1 MGKFED
7 KIALVTGGTSGIGLA
22 TAQKFVN
29 EGAYVYITG
38 RRQNELDKAVNQI
51 GKNVTGVQGDI
62 SKLEDL
68 DKLYDI
74 IKQEK
79 GKLDILFANAGTG
92 HFLPLGEIT
101 EEQVDRTF
109 DINVKGT
116 IFTVQKA
123 LSLFPDKV
131 GSIIV
136 TGSTAGSIGNPAFSV
151 YGASKATL
159 RALVRNWILDLKGTE
174 IRVNVVSPGG
184 ILTPAYDELFGDA
197 LEEVLENSRNTVPA
211 GKVGTPEEVAN
222 AVSFLASDESSYLT
236 GVELFVDG
244 GLASTGIISLRGD
257 CKYSQKRL
265 MGIYLKKSYK
275 KSFSLKDREFD
286 FFMFEF
292 D

>member
-1 MGKFED
+1 MGKFEG

-79 GKLDILFANAGTG
+79 GKLDILFANAGIG
-92 HFLPLGEIT
+92 NFLPLGEIT

-151 YGASKATL
+151 YGASKAAL

-197 LEEVLENSRNTVPA
+197 LEEVLENSRNIVPA

-244 GLASTGIISLRGD
+244 GLA
-257 CKYSQKRL
+257 QV
-265 MGIYLKKSYK
+265 
-275 KSFSLKDREFD
+275 
-286 FFMFEF
+286 
-292 D
+292 

>member
-1 MGKFED
+1 MGKFEG

-38 RRQNELDKAVNQI
+38 RRQSELDKAVNQI

-92 HFLPLGEIT
+92 NFLPLGEIT

-123 LSLFPDKV
+123 LSLFPNKV

-151 YGASKATL
+151 YGASKAAL

-197 LEEVLENSRNTVPA
+197 LEEVLQNSRNTVPA

-244 GLASTGIISLRGD
+244 GLA
-257 CKYSQKRL
+257 QV
-265 MGIYLKKSYK
+265 
-275 KSFSLKDREFD
+275 
-286 FFMFEF
+286 
-292 D
+292 

>member
-1 MGKFED
+1 MGKFEG

-92 HFLPLGEIT
+92 NFLPLGEIT

-151 YGASKATL
+151 YGASKAAL
-159 RALVRNWILDLKGTE
+159 RALVRSWILDLKGTE

-211 GKVGTPEEVAN
+211 GKIGTPEEVAN

-244 GLASTGIISLRGD
+244 GLA
-257 CKYSQKRL
+257 QV
-265 MGIYLKKSYK
+265 
-275 KSFSLKDREFD
+275 
-286 FFMFEF
+286 
-292 D
+292 

>member
-1 MGKFED
+1 MGKFEG

-22 TAQKFVN
+22 AAQKFVN

-68 DKLYDI
+68 DKLYDM

-79 GKLDILFANAGTG
+79 GKLDILFANAGIG
-92 HFLPLGEIT
+92 NFLPLGEIT

-151 YGASKATL
+151 YGASKAAL

-174 IRVNVVSPGG
+174 IRVNVVSPGA

-197 LEEVLENSRNTVPA
+197 LEEILENSRNTVPA

-244 GLASTGIISLRGD
+244 GLA
-257 CKYSQKRL
+257 QV
-265 MGIYLKKSYK
+265 
-275 KSFSLKDREFD
+275 
-286 FFMFEF
+286 
-292 D
+292 

>member
-1 MGKFED
+1 MGKLEG

-22 TAQKFVN
+22 TAQKLVK

-51 GKNVTGVQGDI
+51 GKNITGVQGDI

-68 DKLYDI
+68 DKLYDL

-79 GKLDILFANAGTG
+79 GKLDILFANAGIG
-92 HFLPLGEIT
+92 NFLPLGEIT
-101 EEQVDRTF
+101 EEQVDTTF

-123 LSLFPDKV
+123 LSLFPNKV

-151 YGASKATL
+151 YGASKAAL

-174 IRVNVVSPGG
+174 IRVNVVSPGA

-197 LEEVLENSRNTVPA
+197 LEGVMENSRDTIPA
-211 GKVGTPEEVAN
+211 GKVGTPDEVAN

-244 GLASTGIISLRGD
+244 GLA
-257 CKYSQKRL
+257 QV
-265 MGIYLKKSYK
+265 
-275 KSFSLKDREFD
+275 
-286 FFMFEF
+286 
-292 D
+292 

>member
-1 MGKFED
+1 MGKFEG

-22 TAQKFVN
+22 TAQKFAN

-92 HFLPLGEIT
+92 NFLPLGEIT

-136 TGSTAGSIGNPAFSV
+136 TGSTAGSTGTPAFSV
-151 YGASKATL
+151 YGASKAAL

-184 ILTPAYDELFGDA
+184 ILTPAYDELFGNA

-211 GKVGTPEEVAN
+211 GKIGTPEEVAN

-244 GLASTGIISLRGD
+244 GLA
-257 CKYSQKRL
+257 QV
-265 MGIYLKKSYK
+265 
-275 KSFSLKDREFD
+275 
-286 FFMFEF
+286 
-292 D
+292 

>member
-1 MGKFED
+1 MDKFEG

-22 TAQKFVN
+22 TAQKLVN

-79 GKLDILFANAGTG
+79 GKLDILFANAGVG
-92 HFLPLGEIT
+92 SFLPLGEIT

-123 LSLFPDKV
+123 LSLFPNKG

-151 YGASKATL
+151 YGASKAAL
-159 RALVRNWILDLKGTE
+159 RTLVRNWILDLKGTD
-174 IRVNVVSPGG
+174 IRVNVVSPGV
-184 ILTPAYDELFGDA
+184 IHTPAYNELFGDA
-197 LEEVLENSRNTVPA
+197 LEEVLENTRNTVPA
-211 GKVGTPEEVAN
+211 EKVGTPEEVAN
-222 AVSFLASDESSYLT
+222 VVSFLASDESSYLT
-236 GVELFVDG
+236 GAELFVDG
-244 GLASTGIISLRGD
+244 GLA
-257 CKYSQKRL
+257 QV
-265 MGIYLKKSYK
+265 
-275 KSFSLKDREFD
+275 
-286 FFMFEF
+286 
-292 D
+292 

>member
-1 MGKFED
+1 MGKFEG

-38 RRQNELDKAVNQI
+38 RRQSELDKAVNQI

-92 HFLPLGEIT
+92 NFLPLGEIT

-123 LSLFPDKV
+123 LSLFPNKV

-151 YGASKATL
+151 YGASKAAL

-197 LEEVLENSRNTVPA
+197 LEEVMENSRNTVPA

-244 GLASTGIISLRGD
+244 GLA
-257 CKYSQKRL
+257 QV
-265 MGIYLKKSYK
+265 
-275 KSFSLKDREFD
+275 
-286 FFMFEF
+286 
-292 D
+292 

>member
-1 MGKFED
+1 MDKFEG

-68 DKLYDI
+68 DKLYEI

-92 HFLPLGEIT
+92 NFLPLGEIT

-109 DINVKGT
+109 GINVKGT

-136 TGSTAGSIGNPAFSV
+136 TGSTAGSIGNTAFSV
-151 YGASKATL
+151 YGASKAAL

-197 LEEVLENSRNTVPA
+197 LEEVLDNSRNTVPA

-222 AVSFLASDESSYLT
+222 VVSFLASDESSYLT
-236 GVELFVDG
+236 GAELFVDG
-244 GLASTGIISLRGD
+244 GLAQI
-257 CKYSQKRL
+257 
-265 MGIYLKKSYK
+265 
-275 KSFSLKDREFD
+275 
-286 FFMFEF
+286 
-292 D
+292 

>member
-1 MGKFED
+1 MGKFEG

-22 TAQKFVN
+22 AAQKFVN

-92 HFLPLGEIT
+92 NFLPLGEIT

-123 LSLFPDKV
+123 LSLFPDKA

-151 YGASKATL
+151 YGASKAAL

-174 IRVNVVSPGG
+174 IRVNVVSPGA

-197 LEEVLENSRNTVPA
+197 LEEVMENSRNTVPA

-244 GLASTGIISLRGD
+244 GLA
-257 CKYSQKRL
+257 QV
-265 MGIYLKKSYK
+265 
-275 KSFSLKDREFD
+275 
-286 FFMFEF
+286 
-292 D
+292 

>member
-1 MGKFED
+1 MGKFEG

-22 TAQKFVN
+22 AAQMFVN
-29 EGAYVYITG
+29 EGAHVYITG
-38 RRQNELDKAVNQI
+38 RKQNQLDTAVNQI

-79 GKLDILFANAGTG
+79 GKLDILFANAGVG
-92 HFLPLGEIT
+92 NFLPLGEIT

-123 LSLFPDKV
+123 LSLFPNKV

-151 YGASKATL
+151 YGASKAAL

-174 IRVNVVSPGG
+174 IRVNVVSPGV

-197 LEEVLENSRNTVPA
+197 LEEVMENNKNTVPA

-222 AVSFLASDESSYLT
+222 VVSFLASDESSYLT

-244 GLASTGIISLRGD
+244 GLA
-257 CKYSQKRL
+257 QV
-265 MGIYLKKSYK
+265 
-275 KSFSLKDREFD
+275 
-286 FFMFEF
+286 
-292 D
+292 

>member
-1 MGKFED
+1 MGKFEG

-68 DKLYDI
+68 DKLYDM

-92 HFLPLGEIT
+92 NFLPLGEIT

-151 YGASKATL
+151 YGASKAAL

-174 IRVNVVSPGG
+174 IRVNVVSPGA
-184 ILTPAYDELFGDA
+184 ILTPAYDELFGDE
-197 LEEVLENSRNTVPA
+197 LEGAMENTRNTVPA

-244 GLASTGIISLRGD
+244 GLA
-257 CKYSQKRL
+257 QV
-265 MGIYLKKSYK
+265 
-275 KSFSLKDREFD
+275 
-286 FFMFEF
+286 
-292 D
+292 

>member
-1 MGKFED
+1 MGKFEG

-79 GKLDILFANAGTG
+79 GKLDILFANAGIG
-92 HFLPLGEIT
+92 NFLPLGEIT

-151 YGASKATL
+151 YGASKAAL

-174 IRVNVVSPGG
+174 IRVNVVSPGV

-197 LEEVLENSRNTVPA
+197 LERAMENTRNTVPA
-211 GKVGTPEEVAN
+211 RKVGTPEEVAN

-244 GLASTGIISLRGD
+244 GLA
-257 CKYSQKRL
+257 QV
-265 MGIYLKKSYK
+265 
-275 KSFSLKDREFD
+275 
-286 FFMFEF
+286 
-292 D
+292 

>member
-1 MGKFED
+1 MCLLKDTISCKLFFKYLKVLD
-7 KIALVTGGTSGIGLA
+7 ITGGTSGIGLA

-79 GKLDILFANAGTG
+79 GKLDILFANAGIG
-92 HFLPLGEIT
+92 NFLPLGEIT

-151 YGASKATL
+151 YGASKAAL
-159 RALVRNWILDLKGTE
+159 RALVCNWILDLKGTE
-174 IRVNVVSPGG
+174 IRVNVVSPGV

-197 LEEVLENSRNTVPA
+197 LEGAMENTRNTVPA

-244 GLASTGIISLRGD
+244 GLA
-257 CKYSQKRL
+257 QV
-265 MGIYLKKSYK
+265 
-275 KSFSLKDREFD
+275 
-286 FFMFEF
+286 
-292 D
+292 

>member
-1 MGKFED
+1 MDKFEG

-22 TAQKFVN
+22 TAQKFVS

-74 IKQEK
+74 IKREK
-79 GKLDILFANAGTG
+79 GKLDILFANAGVG
-92 HFLPLGEIT
+92 SLLPLGEIT

-123 LSLFPDKV
+123 LSLFPNKR

-151 YGASKATL
+151 YGASKAAL
-159 RALVRNWILDLKGTE
+159 RTLVRDWILDLKGTG
-174 IRVNVVSPGG
+174 IRVNVVSPGT
-184 ILTPAYDELFGDA
+184 IHTPAYNELFGDA
-197 LEEVLENSRNTVPA
+197 LEEVLENTRNTVPA
-211 GKVGTPEEVAN
+211 EKVGTPEEVAN
-222 AVSFLASDESSYLT
+222 VVSFLASDESSYLT
-236 GVELFVDG
+236 GTELFVDG
-244 GLASTGIISLRGD
+244 GLA
-257 CKYSQKRL
+257 QV
-265 MGIYLKKSYK
+265 
-275 KSFSLKDREFD
+275 
-286 FFMFEF
+286 
-292 D
+292 

>member
-1 MGKFED
+1 MGKLEG

-22 TAQKFVN
+22 TAQKFVD

-68 DKLYDI
+68 DKLYDL

-79 GKLDILFANAGTG
+79 GKLDILFANAGIG
-92 HFLPLGEIT
+92 NFLPLGEIT

-123 LSLFPDKV
+123 LSLFPNRV

-151 YGASKATL
+151 YGASKAAL
-159 RALVRNWILDLKGTE
+159 RALVRNWILDLKGAQ
-174 IRVNVVSPGG
+174 IRINVVSPGA

-197 LEEVLENSRNTVPA
+197 LEGVMENSRDTIPA

-244 GLASTGIISLRGD
+244 GLA
-257 CKYSQKRL
+257 QV
-265 MGIYLKKSYK
+265 
-275 KSFSLKDREFD
+275 
-286 FFMFEF
+286 
-292 D
+292 

>member
-1 MGKFED
+1 MGKFEG

-22 TAQKFVN
+22 TAQKFVD

-38 RRQNELDKAVNQI
+38 RRQNELDKAVNHI

-68 DKLYDI
+68 DKLYDN

-92 HFLPLGEIT
+92 NFLPLGEIT

-123 LSLFPDKV
+123 LSLFPNKV

-151 YGASKATL
+151 YGASKAAL

-174 IRVNVVSPGG
+174 IRVNVVSPGV

-197 LEEVLENSRNTVPA
+197 LQGVMEYNRNTVPA

-222 AVSFLASDESSYLT
+222 AVSFLASNESSYLT

-244 GLASTGIISLRGD
+244 GLA
-257 CKYSQKRL
+257 QV
-265 MGIYLKKSYK
+265 
-275 KSFSLKDREFD
+275 
-286 FFMFEF
+286 
-292 D
+292 

>member
-1 MGKFED
+1 MGEFEG
-7 KIALVTGGTSGIGLA
+7 KVALVTGGTSGIGLA
-22 TAQKFVN
+22 AAQKFVN

-79 GKLDILFANAGTG
+79 GKLDILFANAGIG
-92 HFLPLGEIT
+92 SFLPLGEIT

-151 YGASKATL
+151 YGASKAAL

-174 IRVNVVSPGG
+174 IRVNVVSPGA

-197 LEEVLENSRNTVPA
+197 LEEVMENSRNTVPA
-211 GKVGTPEEVAN
+211 GTVGTPEGVAN

-236 GVELFVDG
+236 GVELLVDG
-244 GLASTGIISLRGD
+244 GLA
-257 CKYSQKRL
+257 QV
-265 MGIYLKKSYK
+265 
-275 KSFSLKDREFD
+275 
-286 FFMFEF
+286 
-292 D
+292 

>member
-1 MGKFED
+1 MGKFEG

-92 HFLPLGEIT
+92 NFLPLGEIT

-151 YGASKATL
+151 YGASKAAL

-184 ILTPAYDELFGDA
+184 ILTPAYDELFGEA

-244 GLASTGIISLRGD
+244 GLA
-257 CKYSQKRL
+257 QV
-265 MGIYLKKSYK
+265 
-275 KSFSLKDREFD
+275 
-286 FFMFEF
+286 
-292 D
+292 

>member
-1 MGKFED
+1 MGKFEG

-92 HFLPLGEIT
+92 NFLPLGEIT

-151 YGASKATL
+151 YGASKAAL

-174 IRVNVVSPGG
+174 IRVNVVSPGA

-197 LEEVLENSRNTVPA
+197 LEEVMENSRNTVPA

-244 GLASTGIISLRGD
+244 GLA
-257 CKYSQKRL
+257 QV
-265 MGIYLKKSYK
+265 
-275 KSFSLKDREFD
+275 
-286 FFMFEF
+286 
-292 D
+292 

>member
-1 MGKFED
+1 M
-7 KIALVTGGTSGIGLA
+7 
-22 TAQKFVN
+22 
-29 EGAYVYITG
+29 
-38 RRQNELDKAVNQI
+38 
-51 GKNVTGVQGDI
+51 
-62 SKLEDL
+62 
-68 DKLYDI
+68 
-74 IKQEK
+74 
-79 GKLDILFANAGTG
+79 DILFANAGIG
-92 HFLPLGEIT
+92 NFLPLGEIT

-151 YGASKATL
+151 YGASKAAL

-174 IRVNVVSPGG
+174 IRVNVVSPGA

-197 LEEVLENSRNTVPA
+197 LEEVMENSKNTVPA

-244 GLASTGIISLRGD
+244 GLA
-257 CKYSQKRL
+257 QV
-265 MGIYLKKSYK
+265 
-275 KSFSLKDREFD
+275 
-286 FFMFEF
+286 
-292 D
+292 

>member
-1 MGKFED
+1 MGKLEG

-22 TAQKFVN
+22 TAQKLVN

-68 DKLYDI
+68 DKLYDL

-79 GKLDILFANAGTG
+79 GKLDILFANAGIG
-92 HFLPLGEIT
+92 NFLPLGEIT

-123 LSLFPDKV
+123 LSLFPNKV

-151 YGASKATL
+151 YGASKAAL
-159 RALVRNWILDLKGTE
+159 RALVRNWILDLKGTQ
-174 IRVNVVSPGG
+174 IRVNVVSPGA

-197 LEEVLENSRNTVPA
+197 LEGVMENSRDTIPA

-244 GLASTGIISLRGD
+244 GLA
-257 CKYSQKRL
+257 QV
-265 MGIYLKKSYK
+265 
-275 KSFSLKDREFD
+275 
-286 FFMFEF
+286 
-292 D
+292 

>member
-1 MGKFED
+1 MRKFEG

-22 TAQKFVN
+22 TAKKFVN

-68 DKLYDI
+68 DKLYDM

-79 GKLDILFANAGTG
+79 GKLDILFANAGIG
-92 HFLPLGEIT
+92 NFLPLGEIT

-151 YGASKATL
+151 YGASKAAL

-174 IRVNVVSPGG
+174 IRVNVVSPGV

-197 LEEVLENSRNTVPA
+197 LEEAMENARNTVPV

-244 GLASTGIISLRGD
+244 GLA
-257 CKYSQKRL
+257 QV
-265 MGIYLKKSYK
+265 
-275 KSFSLKDREFD
+275 
-286 FFMFEF
+286 
-292 D
+292 

>member
-1 MGKFED
+1 MGKFEG

-22 TAQKFVN
+22 AAQKFVN

-68 DKLYDI
+68 DKLYDM

-92 HFLPLGEIT
+92 SFLPLGEIT

-151 YGASKATL
+151 YGASKAAL

-174 IRVNVVSPGG
+174 IRVNVVSPGA

-197 LEEVLENSRNTVPA
+197 LEEVMENSRNTVPA

-244 GLASTGIISLRGD
+244 GLA
-257 CKYSQKRL
+257 QV
-265 MGIYLKKSYK
+265 
-275 KSFSLKDREFD
+275 
-286 FFMFEF
+286 
-292 D
+292 

>member
-1 MGKFED
+1 MGKFEG

-74 IKQEK
+74 IKKEK

-92 HFLPLGEIT
+92 NFLPLGEIT

-151 YGASKATL
+151 YGASKAAL
-159 RALVRNWILDLKGTE
+159 RALVRNWILDLKGTK

-197 LEEVLENSRNTVPA
+197 LEEVLETSRNTVPA

-244 GLASTGIISLRGD
+244 GLA
-257 CKYSQKRL
+257 QV
-265 MGIYLKKSYK
+265 
-275 KSFSLKDREFD
+275 
-286 FFMFEF
+286 
-292 D
+292 

>member
-1 MGKFED
+1 MGKFEGE
-7 KIALVTGGTSGIGLA
+7 IALVTGGTSGIGLA

-92 HFLPLGEIT
+92 NFLPLGEIT

-151 YGASKATL
+151 YGASKAAL

-174 IRVNVVSPGG
+174 IRVNVVSPGV

-197 LEEVLENSRNTVPA
+197 LEGAMENTRNTVPT

-236 GVELFVDG
+236 GIELFVDG
-244 GLASTGIISLRGD
+244 GLA
-257 CKYSQKRL
+257 QV
-265 MGIYLKKSYK
+265 
-275 KSFSLKDREFD
+275 
-286 FFMFEF
+286 
-292 D
+292 

>member
-1 MGKFED
+1 MGKFEG

-92 HFLPLGEIT
+92 NFLPLGEIT

-151 YGASKATL
+151 YGASKAAL

-174 IRVNVVSPGG
+174 IRVNVVSPGV

-197 LEEVLENSRNTVPA
+197 LEGAMEITRNTVPT

-244 GLASTGIISLRGD
+244 GLA
-257 CKYSQKRL
+257 QV
-265 MGIYLKKSYK
+265 
-275 KSFSLKDREFD
+275 
-286 FFMFEF
+286 
-292 D
+292 

>member
-1 MGKFED
+1 MGKFEG

-22 TAQKFVN
+22 AAQKFVN

-68 DKLYDI
+68 DKLYDM
-74 IKQEK
+74 IKQDK
-79 GKLDILFANAGTG
+79 GKLDILFANAGIG
-92 HFLPLGEIT
+92 NFLPLGEIT

-151 YGASKATL
+151 YGASKAAL

-174 IRVNVVSPGG
+174 IRVNVVSPGV

-197 LEEVLENSRNTVPA
+197 LERAMENARKTVPA

-244 GLASTGIISLRGD
+244 GLA
-257 CKYSQKRL
+257 QV
-265 MGIYLKKSYK
+265 
-275 KSFSLKDREFD
+275 
-286 FFMFEF
+286 
-292 D
+292 

>member
-1 MGKFED
+1 MGKFEGE
-7 KIALVTGGTSGIGLA
+7 IALVTGGTSGIGLA

-79 GKLDILFANAGTG
+79 GKLDILFANAGIG
-92 HFLPLGEIT
+92 NFLPLGEIT

-151 YGASKATL
+151 YGASKAAL

-244 GLASTGIISLRGD
+244 GLA
-257 CKYSQKRL
+257 QV
-265 MGIYLKKSYK
+265 
-275 KSFSLKDREFD
+275 
-286 FFMFEF
+286 
-292 D
+292 

>member
-1 MGKFED
+1 MGKFEG

-74 IKQEK
+74 INQEK
-79 GKLDILFANAGTG
+79 GKLDILFANAGVG
-92 HFLPLGEIT
+92 SFLPLGEIT

-123 LSLFPDKV
+123 LSLFPNKV

-151 YGASKATL
+151 YGASKAAL
-159 RALVRNWILDLKGTE
+159 RALVRDWILDLKGTG
-174 IRVNVVSPGG
+174 IRVNVVSPGV
-184 ILTPAYDELFGDA
+184 IHTPAYGELFGDA
-197 LEEVLENSRNTVPA
+197 LEGVLEHTRNTVPA

-222 AVSFLASDESSYLT
+222 VVSFLASDESSYLT
-236 GVELFVDG
+236 GVELCVDG
-244 GLASTGIISLRGD
+244 GQA
-257 CKYSQKRL
+257 QV
-265 MGIYLKKSYK
+265 
-275 KSFSLKDREFD
+275 
-286 FFMFEF
+286 
-292 D
+292 